1 MPTTSQR
8 GQATVEL
15 ALLLPVVA
23 LLAWTLVEIGA
34 IAVDNVRLWHA
45 AREAARVGAVDA
57 DPSSIRDA
65 AEASGLRPLEL
76 AVDPNAEERIQGE
89 PLTIRVVYRPS
100 STVPFVGSLFEGI
113 VLTADATMRIERP

>member
-1 MPTTSQR
+1 MSATSQR

-45 AREAARVGAVDA
+45 AREAARVGAVEPDLSA
-57 DPSSIRDA
+57 IREA
-65 AEASGLRPLEL
+65 AEASGLHPLEL
-76 AVDPNAEERIQGE
+76 DVRPDVEERIQGE
-89 PLTIRVVYRPS
+89 PLTIRVVYRPR
-100 STVPFVGSLFEGI
+100 STAPLVGHLFEGV